1 MARNFRVLM
10 VGTEVAPLVS
20 SGGLAD
26 VMAALPKALRKQGMD
41 VRIIMPAFRQIPH
54 DQRGPYVGAVSVP
67 IRDARQTGAIRETIC
82 PDSGVPLYLV
92 EHEAYYGREALY
104 GSSAHEYYD
113 NPERFAFFCH
123 AVLQGMPQVGWKP
136 DIIQCHDWHTA
147 IIPILLKTRLRDDP
161 YWREVRSLF
170 TIHNIAFQ
178 GRYSVDRFDMTGLDR
193 ALFENGT
200 LEYEGDFNLMK
211 GAIQFADALNT
222 VSPRYALEIQTLEY
236 GCGLHGLL
244 AGRSKDLYG
253 ILNGVDYTV
262 WNPETDPHI
271 PARYTADDPAGKAAC
286 KQALQQAMRLPE
298 KTDVP
303 LVGVVSRLYWQKG
316 IDLMLD
322 ALPNLV
328 QMGFQLAILGSGDHA
343 LERRLEDAIPRFPGQ
358 VGVYLGYNAGL
369 SHLVFAG
376 SDFFLMPSRY
386 EPCGLTQMYALA
398 YGSIPI
404 VRRTGGLAD
413 TVAHATER
421 SIRSK
426 KATGI
431 SFVPKTPGA
440 ITRAAA
446 RARSLYDDPATR
458 AAVARTGMSQR
469 FSWENSAREYL
480 RLYERLHV

>member
-1 MARNFRVLM
+1 MVRDLRVLM

-26 VMAALPKALRKQGMD
+26 VLAALPKALMNLDMD
-41 VRIIMPAFRQIPH
+41 VRIVMPAFRQIPH
-54 DQRGPYVGAVSVP
+54 DRRGPYIGAVNVS
-67 IRDARQTGAIRETIC
+67 INGSQQSGAVRETVC
-82 PDSGVPLYLV
+82 PDSGVPLYLI
-92 EHEAYYGREALY
+92 EHDGYYGREALY

-123 AVLQGMPQVGWKP
+123 AVLQGMPQTGWQP

-147 IIPILLKTRLRDDP
+147 MIPILLKTRLRDDP
-161 YWREVRSLF
+161 YWGKVRSLF

-178 GRYSVDRFDMTGLDR
+178 GRYSADRFGMTGLDR
-193 ALFENGT
+193 VLFENGT

-244 AGRSKDLYG
+244 AERTRDLYG
-253 ILNGVDYTV
+253 ILNGVDYAL

-271 PARYTADDPAGKAAC
+271 PAWYTAEDLQGKAVC
-286 KQALQQAMRLPE
+286 KQALQEAMRLPQ
-298 KTDVP
+298 KADVP
-303 LVGVVSRLYWQKG
+303 LIGVVSRLYWQKG

-322 ALPNLV
+322 ALPVLAD
-328 QMGFQLAILGSGDHA
+328 MGFQFAILGAGDHA

-358 VGVYLGYNAGL
+358 VGVYLGYNTAL

-413 TVAHATER
+413 TVIHATDR
-421 SIRSK
+421 NIRSK

-440 ITRAAA
+440 IIRAAA
-446 RARSLYDDPATR
+446 RARALYDDPAVR
-458 AAVARTGMSQR
+458 SAMIRTGMSRR
-469 FSWENSAREYL
+469 FSWENSAAEYI
-480 RLYERLHV
+480 RLYERLYA